1 MTKKKEKFGFVLV
14 LIIFPLTLSA
24 GGWNNTLLGC
34 RAMGMG
40 GAFIAVADDPSAI
53 FYNPAGLVRQRDAF
67 NFSLNGFHIWPT
79 HIYIAPTGQQIQS
92 RFESSVPQIFVT
104 YRMNEKIT
112 VGFGAYIPFAGGG
125 VEWQESDLGFPFKST
140 LGIISYSPSLAFEI
154 NERLSVGFALNF
166 YHGILNVSTKMDPFG
181 EMKEEESGSTISASF
196 GLLYRFSEKGA
207 VGFSVRGPGKINLAG
222 TTAVNY
228 GGFRLKLDSETSFNL
243 PWDLEAGF
251 SYRLSERLLFSA
263 STQYT
268 LWSSL
273 DKVDKVIKNIPIIGE
288 IRTSEVMNFENILI
302 SRAGLEYAFP
312 QGVFLR
318 GGIGYDRNATPDESL
333 NVMNID
339 VDKFSLLGGVGYR
352 SGRVSIDFAYIYALG
367 KEREKSIPGF
377 GPHPLIEK
385 YNLKVFILGL
395 GLTYSF

>member
-1 MTKKKEKFGFVLV
+1 MFKIKAIMSFFLV
-14 LIIFPLTLSA
+14 LILFPHVLFA

-53 FYNPAGLVRQRDAF
+53 FYNPGGLARQQQAF

-79 HIYIAPTGQQIQS
+79 HTYEAPTGQQIQS

-104 YRMNEKIT
+104 YRLNEKVA
-112 VGFGAYIPFAGGG
+112 VGFGAFIPYAGGG
-125 VEWQESDLGFPFKST
+125 VEWEEKDLGFPFKST
-140 LGIISYSPSLAFEI
+140 LGIISYTPSLAI
-154 NERLSVGFALNF
+154 NLNEKLSLGFALNF
-166 YHGILNVSTKMDPFG
+166 YHGILTVNTEMEPFG
-181 EMKEEESGSTISASF
+181 EMKEEESGSSLSASF
-196 GLLYRFSEKGA
+196 GLLYRLSEKA
-207 VGFSVRGPGKINLAG
+207 ALGFSVRGPAKMNLAG
-222 TTAVNY
+222 TTSVTY

-263 STQYT
+263 STQFT

-273 DKVDKVIKNIPIIGE
+273 DKVDKTIKNVPLMGE
-288 IRTSEVMNFENILI
+288 IRTAETMNFENII
-302 SRAGLEYAFP
+302 VSRVGLEYAFP

-318 GGIGYDRNATPDESL
+318 GGLGYDRSATPDESL
-333 NVMNID
+333 NIMNID
-339 VDKFSLLGGVGYR
+339 VDKFSLLGGIGYR

-367 KEREKSIPGF
+367 KEREKALFGF

-385 YNLKVFILGL
+385 YNMKVFILGL

>member
-1 MTKKKEKFGFVLV
+1 MIKMRERLGFILV
-14 LIIFPLTLSA
+14 LIAFPLTLS
-24 GGWNNTLLGC
+24 GGAWNNTLLGC

-53 FYNPAGLVRQRDAF
+53 FYNPAGLGRQRDAF

-79 HIYIAPTGQQIQS
+79 HSYTAPTGQQIQS

-104 YRMNEKIT
+104 YRLNEKVS
-112 VGFGAYIPFAGGG
+112 VGFGAYIPYAGGG
-125 VEWQESDLGFPFKST
+125 VDWQESDLGFPFKST
-140 LGIISYSPSLAFEI
+140 LGIIAYSPSFALNI
-154 NERLSVGFALNF
+154 NEKLSVGLALNF
-166 YHGILNVSTKMDPFG
+166 YHGILTVNTKMEPFG
-181 EMKEEESGSTISASF
+181 DMKEEESGSSLSASV
-196 GLLYRFSEKGA
+196 GLLYRFSDKA
-207 VGFSVRGPGKINLAG
+207 ALGFSVRGPAKMNLAG

-251 SYRLSERLLFSA
+251 SYQLNERLLFSA
-263 STQYT
+263 STQFT

-273 DKVDKVIKNIPIIGE
+273 DKIDKVIKNIPLMGE
-288 IRTSEVMNFENILI
+288 IRTAEIMNFENILI
-302 SRAGLEYAFP
+302 SRVGLEYAFP

-367 KEREKSIPGF
+367 KEREKTVTGF

-385 YNLKVFILGL
+385 YNLRVFILGL